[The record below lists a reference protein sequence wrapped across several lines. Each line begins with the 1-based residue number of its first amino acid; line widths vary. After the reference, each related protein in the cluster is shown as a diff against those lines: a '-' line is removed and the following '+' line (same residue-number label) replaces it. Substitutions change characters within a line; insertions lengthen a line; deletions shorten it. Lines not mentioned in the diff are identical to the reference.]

1 MLGHYLAIALRN
13 LRRAPF
19 TAAINV
25 ATLALGL
32 VAFVAAYAVVAY
44 WRDSDRHFA
53 TADRTYVITASLAL
67 RDGSIATGTMPQTN
81 ELYAKYLKVD
91 FPEIEAIV
99 RANAWN
105 QQASITA
112 DGRGARV
119 IAVAVDPEFLDIFD
133 LPFIA
138 GDARTALA
146 SPDGLL
152 VSEAAALRL
161 FGTKD
166 VLGKTITLG
175 GNLIDATVKGVIGAI
190 PEPSHLGNSRSAS
203 LHFDIIA
210 PYDLY
215 ERLRTAVNRPPPPA
229 GGQATP
235 TTASQA
241 TPANAAQ
248 AAPQGGSAAQTP
260 RGGNAD

>member
-25 ATLALGL
+25 TTLALGL

-44 WRDSDRHFA
+44 WNHSDRYFA
-53 TADRTYVITASLAL
+53 NANRTYVITARLAL
-67 RDGSIATGTMPQTN
+67 RDGSISTGTMPQTN
-81 ELYAKYLKVD
+81 ELYSKYLKLD
-91 FPEIEAIV
+91 FPEIESIV

-119 IAVAVDPEFLDIFD
+119 VAVAVDPEFLDIFD

-138 GDARTALA
+138 GDPHTALA
-146 SPDGLL
+146 SPDGLV

-166 VLGKTITLG
+166 ALGKTIALG
-175 GNLIDATVKGVIGAI
+175 GNLIDATVKGVVGSRLRNPSNRSGRKIAGRAH
-190 PEPSHLGNSRSAS
+190 ERFTRTPSH
-203 LHFDIIA
+203 
-210 PYDLY
+210 
-215 ERLRTAVNRPPPPA
+215 TTRP
-229 GGQATP
+229 
-235 TTASQA
+235 
-241 TPANAAQ
+241 N
-248 AAPQGGSAAQTP
+248 QTL
-260 RGGNAD
+260 